1 MDATIN
7 VFLTGLPIIWYGIFD
22 WQYSKEELLT
32 NYNLYKIG
40 LKNKCLNGFLYWRWY
55 IYATWQSI
63 MLYWLSF
70 ETFNKSIGIT
80 YNIVNGQIEVIK
92 VQTGSM
98 RLCGVFIVETLCFLV
113 NLKVFVSTYRH
124 NFLTVLWTF
133 GSIGVFYL

>member
-1 MDATIN
+1 
-7 VFLTGLPIIWYGIFD
+7 
-22 WQYSKEELLT
+22 
-32 NYNLYKIG
+32 
-40 LKNKCLNGFLYWRWY
+40 
-55 IYATWQSI
+55 

-70 ETFNKSIGIT
+70 ETFNESIGIT
-80 YNIVNGQIEVIK
+80 YKIVNGSIDDIK

-98 RLCGVFIVETLCFLV
+98 RLCGVFIVETLCVLV